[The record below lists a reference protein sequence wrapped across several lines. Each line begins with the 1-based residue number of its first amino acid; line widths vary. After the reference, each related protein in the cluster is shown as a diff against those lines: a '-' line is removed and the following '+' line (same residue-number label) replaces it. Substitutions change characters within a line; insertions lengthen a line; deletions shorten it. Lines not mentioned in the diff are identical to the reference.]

1 MVEVIAKLQEA
12 AREAQEAAARM
23 DAGEAGEEE
32 ADEEDACPA
41 QDEEDQAEAS
51 DAGAAEIAATT
62 APASRGITPVPH
74 VLVVPYE
81 LRMLCHASISSVIV
95 HRCCQGCL
103 PTCLSKSARLHQHG

>member
-32 ADEEDACPA
+32 ANEEDAGPA

-51 DAGAAEIAATT
+51 DAGAGEIAATT
-62 APASRGITPVPH
+62 APASRGILLIH
-74 VLVVPYE
+74 L
-81 LRMLCHASISSVIV
+81 LC
-95 HRCCQGCL
+95 
-103 PTCLSKSARLHQHG
+103 PTI